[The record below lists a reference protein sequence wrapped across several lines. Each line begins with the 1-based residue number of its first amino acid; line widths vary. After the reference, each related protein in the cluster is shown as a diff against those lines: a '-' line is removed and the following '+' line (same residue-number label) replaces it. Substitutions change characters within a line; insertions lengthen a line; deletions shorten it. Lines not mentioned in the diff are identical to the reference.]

1 METVL
6 IVDDEKNYPLILSA
20 VLQDVGYETLTANSG
35 MEALEILNHANA
47 DVDLV
52 LTDMKM
58 PVMDGIE
65 LLEKIKAINPHL
77 PVMMMTAYGTVEKA
91 VEAMQKGAYNYI
103 LKPFDNEGLI
113 IFVKKAIDMYQVVK
127 ENLRLRDVVEN
138 RYNFGNIVGKSKRM
152 QEIFELVK
160 KMAPSSATVLIEGE
174 SGTGKELVAKSIHF
188 NSPRKD
194 KPFIAVNCSALSEN
208 LLESELFGHE
218 KGAFTGA
225 IAMKKGRFELAD
237 GGTLF
242 LDEIGELSQNLQV
255 KLLRVLQER
264 AFERVG
270 GIRPVPVNI
279 RIIAATNKNLKHET
293 EQGRFREDLYYRL
306 NVLYLVLPPLRERV
320 EDIRLLVDHMIEKYA
335 SERRPGQQVTGVD
348 QEVDRLLYAYSW
360 PGNVRELENAIERA
374 MVLCPG
380 NIIRVSDLPKE
391 FKKNISHSLQL
402 EGISDNAKLYETLDM
417 VEKAMIERALT
428 LSNNVQSH
436 AAELLGIGKSGLNQ
450 KIKKY
455 GIKVD
460 EVSAGR
466 EVVSGTFRCASRG
479 K

>member
-1 METVL
+1 METIL
-6 IVDDEKNYPLILSA
+6 IVDDEKNYTLILSA
-20 VLQDVGYETLTANSG
+20 VLQDVGYDTLTANSG
-35 MEALEILNHANA
+35 AEALEILNHANA

-77 PVMMMTAYGTVEKA
+77 PVIMMTAYGTVEKA

-113 IFVKKAIDMYQVVK
+113 IFVKKAIDMYHVVK

-152 QEIFELVK
+152 QEVFELIS
-160 KMAPSSATVLIEGE
+160 KMAPSSATILIEGE

-188 NSPRKD
+188 NSPRRD
-194 KPFIAVNCSALSEN
+194 KPFIAVNCSALSEH

-242 LDEIGELSQNLQV
+242 LDEIGELSPNLQV

-270 GIRPVPVNI
+270 GIKPVPVNI
-279 RIIAATNKNLKHET
+279 RIIAATNKHLKQET
-293 EQGRFREDLYYRL
+293 AAGRFREDLYYRL
-306 NVLYLVLPPLRERV
+306 NVLYIALPPLRDRV
-320 EDIRLLVDHMIEKYA
+320 EDIRLLVDHMVEKYA

-348 QEVDRLLYAYSW
+348 QDVDRLLYNYSW

-380 NIIRVSDLPKE
+380 NIIRVSDLPRE
-391 FKKNISHSLQL
+391 FKKSIRHSLHL
-402 EGISDNAKLYETLDM
+402 DGISDNANLYETLDM
-417 VEKAMIERALT
+417 VEKAMIERALAI
-428 LSNNVQSH
+428 SQNVQSH

-455 GIKVD
+455 GIKID
-460 EVSAGR
+460 
-466 EVVSGTFRCASRG
+466 
-479 K
+479 